1 MTSLSTG
8 QEACLLFS
16 IRGARGAGARW
27 ANLARVELLS
37 LYPGGNY
44 SLGHDESFL
53 EPRLLSAP
61 PKVHVKGPRK
71 SRPSVIFLFYCQ
83 PSYIVHNLVITKYIY
98 KKETQEALMSFFKV
112 P

>member
-16 IRGARGAGARW
+16 IWGARW

-98 KKETQEALMSFFKV
+98 KAKGNTASSDELF
-112 P
+112 

>member
-16 IRGARGAGARW
+16 IRGAGVGGGGGARW

-37 LYPGGNY
+37 LYPGGSY

-83 PSYIVHNLVITKYIY
+83 PSYIVHNLVITY
-98 KKETQEALMSFFKV
+98 V
-112 P
+112 